1 MNKNILTPEI
11 IVETLK
17 RSSID
22 TVLIE
27 GKDDK
32 QIFDCI
38 EKEIK
43 DQIIDFLPCNGRNNL
58 IEVYKRR
65 DEITIKCLF
74 FCDSDLWLF
83 KDCELETDEKLIPTI
98 GYSIEN
104 DLLEDSKEFI
114 FNLFDQE
121 EFFKFE
127 TLIKNLSRWF
137 AYQVHLYLNDLPCD
151 YAEKS
156 VLSPHF
162 VQELNVITQ
171 DYKDF
176 DYSQINDSLKEKFEN
191 SPHIYL
197 RGKFIFQIFELIFQ
211 QRDNNIKFSKK
222 QLFDLIYRQIDK
234 NNNNKILSRNI
245 EIIKEYFK

>member
-1 MNKNILTPEI
+1 MSKNILTPDI

-32 QIFDCI
+32 QIFDNI
-38 EKEIK
+38 EKDIK
-43 DQIIDFLPCNGRNNL
+43 DQIIDFFPCNGRNNL

-65 DEITIKCLF
+65 SEIETKCLY

-83 KDCELETDEKLIPTI
+83 KEYEIETDNSLIKTK

-104 DLLEDSKEFI
+104 DLFEDSKQFI
-114 FNLFDQE
+114 LALFDEE
-121 EFFKFE
+121 EFEMFK
-127 TLIKNLSRWF
+127 TLINNLSKWF
-137 AYQVHLYLNDLPCD
+137 AYQVHLYLNNLPCD
-151 YAEKS
+151 YATKS
-156 VLSPHF
+156 VLSPNF
-162 VQELNVITQ
+162 VQNLDVITE
-171 DYKDF
+171 DYLTF
-176 DYSQINDSLKEKFEN
+176 DYSQIDNSIKEKIEN
-191 SPHIYL
+191 YPHLYL
-197 RGKFIFQIFELIFQ
+197 RGKFIFQIFEFIFQ
-211 QRDNNIKFSKK
+211 QRDNNIKYTKK

-234 NNNNKILSRNI
+234 TDADKILTQNI

>member
-1 MNKNILTPEI
+1 MSRNILTPDI

-32 QIFDCI
+32 QVFDYI
-38 EKEIK
+38 EKDIK
-43 DQIIDFLPCNGRNNL
+43 DQIIDFFPCNGRNNL

-65 DEITIKCLF
+65 DELASKCLF

-83 KDCELETDEKLIPTI
+83 KDCEFETDSTLISTE

-104 DLLEDSKEFI
+104 DLFEDSKEFVLS
-114 FNLFDQE
+114 LFDEE
-121 EFFKFE
+121 EFIKFE
-127 TLIKNLSRWF
+127 TLINNLSRWF

-156 VLSPHF
+156 VLSPNF
-162 VQELNVITQ
+162 VQELDVITQ
-171 DYKDF
+171 DYLDF
-176 DYSQINDSLKEKFEN
+176 DYSQIDESLKEKFEN
-191 SPHIYL
+191 YPHIYL

-211 QRDNNIKFSKK
+211 QRDNNLKFTKR

-245 EIIKEYFK
+245 EMIKEYFK